1 MIKLKKL
8 FTIATVWTVIGL
20 IITAYDYLV
29 IASMSSAGF
38 SAEYD
43 LKSSLLLNTI
53 VGFAAG
59 LIGGGF
65 LVYFVNERYREG
77 PYWISLALVM
87 TSFVVVSGSLVLV
100 VSVFEARHF
109 IGWEGLHGG
118 FLDLLSDTAHLK
130 NALVWLIV
138 LVLTQVTLQVNDKFG
153 QNNWINFLLG
163 KYHRAKEETRIFM
176 FVDLNSS
183 TAIAEKLGNER
194 YHQFLKEYFT
204 DITAP
209 IVDHR
214 GEIYQY
220 VGDEVIISWML
231 SQKGGNE
238 DCLKCYFAMSDLI
251 AGLSEKYR
259 LKYGVVPEFKVG
271 LHFGKVTV
279 GEIGVIKREL
289 TFSGDV
295 LNTTSR
301 IQGKCKEHQV
311 RILVSDELLDILPND
326 EFYQK
331 VHIGNLELR
340 GKAERVGIST
350 LRFE

>member
-1 MIKLKKL
+1 MIKFKKL
-8 FTIATVWTVIGL
+8 STIVTVWTVIGL
-20 IITAYDYLV
+20 IITTYDYLV
-29 IASMSSAGF
+29 IASTGSAGF

-43 LKSSLLLNTI
+43 LKSSLLLNSS

-59 LIGGGF
+59 LFGGGF
-65 LVYFVNERYREG
+65 LIYFVNERYREG

-87 TSFVVVSGSLVLV
+87 ASFVVVSGSLVLM

-118 FLDLLSDTAHLK
+118 FLDLLSDSAHLK

-153 QNNWINFLLG
+153 QGNWINFLFG
-163 KYHRAKEETRIFM
+163 KYHRPREETRIFM

-183 TAIAEKLGNER
+183 TSIAEMLGNEK
-194 YHQFLKEYFT
+194 YHSFLKDYFS
-204 DITAP
+204 DITSS
-209 IVDHR
+209 IVAHR

-220 VGDEVIISWML
+220 VGDEIIISWAVSRG
-231 SQKGGNE
+231 SQSD
-238 DCLKCYFAMSDLI
+238 DCLKCFSTMCRVID
-251 AGLSEKYR
+251 GLSDKY
-259 LKYGVVPEFKVG
+259 LTKYGVVPEFKAG
-271 LHFGKVTV
+271 LHFGKVIV

-301 IQGKCKEHQV
+301 IQGKCKEFRV
-311 RILVSDELLDILPND
+311 RILASDELLDMLPRGA
-326 EFYQK
+326 YQK
-331 VHIGNLELR
+331 RPIGAIELR
-340 GKAERVGIST
+340 GKASKVEIST
-350 LRFE
+350 LQFG